1 MFNPSCVY
9 IPSTSVKVTEF
20 KVESDGK
27 DANLCAS
34 FVSSPLGL
42 RASAI
47 RSLSLTSAKD
57 SDSDLKQSAAYAF
70 KQRRR
75 NPIGNNG
82 SVRQSNREGDSTKS
96 TSTGV
101 YAINIPSGFLI
112 FNCIHFKVT
121 PKFRLAPAESPIKI

>member
-1 MFNPSCVY
+1 MLCVY
-9 IPSTSVKVTEF
+9 LPSTSVKVTEF

-42 RASAI
+42 RANAI

-57 SDSDLKQSAAYAF
+57 SDSDFEHSAAYAF
-70 KQRRR
+70 RQRKR

-82 SVRQSNREGDSTKS
+82 SVRQSNRDGDNTKS

-101 YAINIPSGFLI
+101 YAINIPSGFLM
-112 FNCIHFKVT
+112 FNCKHFKVT
-121 PKFRLAPAESPIKI
+121 PKFKLAPAESPA